1 MQTAK
6 GIVLVALGA
15 SSYGVLATFVE
26 VATNN
31 GAYTGV
37 LTFSQFLIGALVLTA
52 ICAFKTQTDQHEDV
66 ITPYPRLQLMAY
78 GLSLGLTSSFYYISI
93 QYVPVSIAVILL
105 MQAIWMGIV
114 LESIRER
121 QWVDKTKIIGG
132 GIVIIG
138 TLMATDV
145 FNAEVQLSITGIA
158 FGLMAA
164 LSYTITMYAS
174 NHVALNLPS
183 LSRSKYLVLGGLVAI
198 ICYWNTS
205 IIQYFNWND
214 FAKWGIFLAV
224 FGTILPPILFTRG
237 FPITGTALGSIVSA
251 LEIPVSVL
259 AALFILGERVNFVQW
274 TGIAVILIAVYIINA
289 RLRRP
294 ATEAVLE

>member
-1 MQTAK
+1 MQTVK
-6 GIVLVALGA
+6 GIVLVAVGA

-26 VATNN
+26 IAHNN

-37 LTFSQFLIGALVLTA
+37 LTFAQFLIGALVLTA
-52 ICAFKTQTDQHEDV
+52 ICAFKTQDEPNNDI

-78 GLSLGLTSSFYYISI
+78 GLSLGLTSTFYYISI

-114 LESIRER
+114 LESIIER

-145 FNAEVQLSITGIA
+145 FNDTVQLNITGIT

-164 LSYTITMYAS
+164 VSYTVTMYAS
-174 NHVALNLPS
+174 NNVALNLPS
-183 LSRSKYLVLGGLVAI
+183 LSRSKYLVWGGFIAI
-198 ICYWNTS
+198 IGYWNIS
-205 IIQYFNWND
+205 IIDYFSWGD

-237 FPITGTALGSIVSA
+237 FPITGMALGSIVSA

-259 AALFILGERVNFVQW
+259 AALLILGEHVNFIQW
-274 TGIAVILIAVYIINA
+274 TGIIVILVAVYIINA
-289 RLRRP
+289 KLKQP
-294 ATEAVLE
+294 AGRTLFE